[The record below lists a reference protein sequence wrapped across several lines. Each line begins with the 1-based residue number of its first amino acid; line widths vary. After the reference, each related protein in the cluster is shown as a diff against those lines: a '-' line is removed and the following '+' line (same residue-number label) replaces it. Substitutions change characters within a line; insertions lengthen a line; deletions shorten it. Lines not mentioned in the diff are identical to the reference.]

1 MPFID
6 VRITKKLTE
15 SQKDDIKSEIGA
27 AMAIIG
33 KPESYTM
40 IGIQDGYT
48 LYFGGKKIDDGAYVA
63 VDVLGNA
70 NPAGSEKFTMAV
82 CETLEKRSGL
92 PGKNVYVEYRHTAD
106 WGWNGTNF

>member
-6 VRITKKLTE
+6 IKITKKLTE
-15 SQKDDIKSEIGA
+15 QQKDVLKTDIGA

-48 LYFGGKKIDDGAYVA
+48 LYFGGHKIDDGAYIA
-63 VDVLGNA
+63 VDILGDS
-70 NPAGSEKFTMAV
+70 NPSNSADFTKTI
-82 CETLEKRSGL
+82 CRILNDRLSL
-92 PGKNVYVEYRHTAD
+92 PGKNVYVEYRHTTD
-106 WGWNGTNF
+106 WGWNGDNF

>member
-1 MPFID
+1 
-6 VRITKKLTE
+6 
-15 SQKDDIKSEIGA
+15 
-27 AMAIIG
+27 
-33 KPESYTM
+33 
-40 IGIQDGYT
+40 
-48 LYFGGKKIDDGAYVA
+48 VA